1 MEKLNFPSYKYTL
14 KSKENKL
21 YIFDRVRKKWLF
33 CSPEEWVRVHC
44 VYYLIETKNYPESII
59 RVEQEIKVFNTS
71 KRFDLVVSN
80 KSLEP
85 YILVECKAPTVKIT
99 QKTFDQVVRYNLEL
113 NCPYLM
119 ISNGLTHYF
128 CSMNSKKNKLSFI
141 KTLPEYNLSI

>member
-14 KSKENKL
+14 KIKENKL